1 MRSQTVDYSCPCC
14 EYNVPVT
21 AYPGRPAKTYGP
33 PEDCYPAE
41 DPEFEPTE
49 CPNCGD
55 EIMSDPIFEA
65 AAEKEAEEEDERAE
79 WLDDFHRNGTFL
91 Q

>member
-1 MRSQTVDYSCPCC
+1 MRSQTVEYFCPCC
-14 EYNVPVT
+14 EYIIPVT

-49 CPNCGD
+49 CPNCGEVLEFEVEYD
-55 EIMSDPIFEA
+55 DDCDCDDCSDCE
-65 AAEKEAEEEDERAE
+65 
-79 WLDDFHRNGTFL
+79 
-91 Q
+91 